1 MEAFAEGEAL
11 SLQDSKAVSHGG
23 PQSRYALGTEIHG
36 AAMLRAEYFNNS
48 KPLRACSVPPP
59 CKLSV
64 SLRVRGVIYGSLRR
78 R

>member
-36 AAMLRAEYFNNS
+36 AAMLQAEYFNNS
-48 KPLRACSVPPP
+48 KPLRASSPCPSV
-59 CKLSV
+59 
-64 SLRVRGVIYGSLRR
+64 
-78 R
+78 